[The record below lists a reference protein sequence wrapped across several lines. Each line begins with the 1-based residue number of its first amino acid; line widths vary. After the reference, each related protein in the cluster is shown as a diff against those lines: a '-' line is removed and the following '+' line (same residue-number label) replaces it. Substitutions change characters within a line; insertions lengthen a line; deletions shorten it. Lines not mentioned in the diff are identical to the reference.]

1 MEFLY
6 GIFGVGTA
14 ASFIVLVF
22 GAILAATVYFG
33 TKLAFVPAI
42 NKFRG
47 EPCTQQQIYA
57 LYAAGALLGFF
68 VYILYVVLAVGAF
81 LYCAFAKSGAT
92 ASNPGVKSEEKK
104 LEGE

>member
-68 VYILYVVLAVGAF
+68 VYILAKVVLVTV
-81 LYCAFAKSGAT
+81 LSLLCLSVSKRLLLLLRL
-92 ASNPGVKSEEKK
+92 V
-104 LEGE
+104 L